1 MILGVADGAV
11 LIWSLLNW
19 IGIVLE
25 MVGSS
30 IKKHGQYKVL
40 KGDCDCASAT
50 WHHHQYRIN
59 AVGYLWISD
68 VAERRLSA
76 MFATPHL
83 LMSWLSQFYFLTGVE
98 VWLYGCIWSI
108 QLIV

>member
-30 IKKHGQYKVL
+30 IKKHGQYKIL
-40 KGDCDCASAT
+40 KGKCNLASR
-50 WHHHQYRIN
+50 HQTK
-59 AVGYLWISD
+59 V
-68 VAERRLSA
+68 
-76 MFATPHL
+76 
-83 LMSWLSQFYFLTGVE
+83 
-98 VWLYGCIWSI
+98 
-108 QLIV
+108 

>member
-1 MILGVADGAV
+1 MTQQRGFRVKLGCSVLTFGFVAVFHGNKSLLSDSKLISIILGVADGAV

-40 KGDCDCASAT
+40 KGD
-50 WHHHQYRIN
+50 
-59 AVGYLWISD
+59 L
-68 VAERRLSA
+68 
-76 MFATPHL
+76 
-83 LMSWLSQFYFLTGVE
+83 
-98 VWLYGCIWSI
+98 
-108 QLIV
+108 